1 MRRRPGPWLLYAL
14 ALVLGL
20 GAMGWIT
27 LKAVRSERAEQ
38 EARRRADLEEKVRLA
53 LWRMDSTMA
62 LFLLPEAAR
71 PWSDYEPFHAPEPG
85 LTRDGRKGGRGD
97 LVPSPLLLTGDWMV
111 LLRFQIDRDGRFT
124 SPLVPGPRDRELARA
139 VALDPGRSALCEAR
153 LREVQGL
160 VSWDS
165 VRADLARHG
174 GVLLDARQRRE
185 LQGLTDRRGGAAPPG
200 EVRILS
206 PFQVSQGSWTAF
218 WVGDRLLMARQVW
231 VGDRELLQACWLDW
245 QALKEVLMSTIRE
258 NLPQADL
265 VPAEASIGAEA
276 GKGGAGR
283 LSSLPVR
290 LLPGPPAKAAPGLS
304 TPSRA
309 ALLFGWLCAL
319 AGALA
324 GAFVLHRA
332 TVQGER
338 RGAFASAV
346 AHELRT
352 PLTTFRLYTD
362 LLAQGMV
369 SDPAEQAELHR
380 TLASEAERL
389 DHLVKNV
396 LAYARLE
403 AGREVSLEDH
413 GAGELLDRMV
423 PRLEARA
430 AQAGLALDRAA
441 PPALRALRLRTDAL
455 MVEQILFNLVDNACK
470 YAVPA
475 AGDGR
480 VGIALEA
487 AGGRLAIRV
496 SDSGPGIPPDQR
508 RRLFRPFGTPG
519 PREARRAPGVGLGLA
534 LGRRLARILGGDLAF
549 EAAPAGAT
557 FVLTLPVRPAD

>member
-1 MRRRPGPWLLYAL
+1 MRSRLRPWLFYAL

-27 LKAVRSERAEQ
+27 FKAVRSERAEQ
-38 EARRRADLEEKVRLA
+38 EARGRADLEEKVRLA

-71 PWSDYEPFHAPEPG
+71 PWSDYEPFHAPERG
-85 LTRDGRKGGRGD
+85 FTRAGRKGGRGD
-97 LVPSPLLLTGDWMV
+97 LVPSPLLVTGDWMV
-111 LLRFQIDRDGRFT
+111 LLRFQVERDGRFT
-124 SPLVPGPRDRELARA
+124 SPLVPGPEYRELARA
-139 VALDPGRSALCEAR
+139 LALDPGRSALCEAR
-153 LREVQGL
+153 LREVRGL
-160 VSWDS
+160 VGWDS
-165 VRADLARHG
+165 LRADLARHG

-185 LQGLTDRRGGAAPPG
+185 LRDLTDRPAAGGPPG
-200 EVRILS
+200 DMRILS
-206 PFQVSQGSWTAF
+206 PFQVSQGSWTSF
-218 WVGDRLLMARQVW
+218 WAGDRLLMARQVW
-231 VGDRELLQACWLDW
+231 VGERELLQACWLDW
-245 QALKEVLMSTIRE
+245 PALKEVLMSTIRE

-265 VPAEASIGAEA
+265 VPAEAPTGTEA
-276 GKGGAGR
+276 IKGGSGR

-290 LLPGPPAKAAPGLS
+290 LLPGPPAKGAPGLS

-319 AGALA
+319 AGAAA
-324 GAFVLHRA
+324 GAIVLHRA

-369 SDPAEQAELHR
+369 EDPGEQAELHR
-380 TLASEAERL
+380 TLAAEAERL

-396 LAYARLE
+396 LAFARVE
-403 AGREVSLEDH
+403 AGREVGLAEVA
-413 GAGELLDRMV
+413 AGELLDRLR

-430 AQAGLALDRAA
+430 AQSGLRLAWEIPEDMART
-441 PPALRALRLRTDAL
+441 RLRTDAL

-470 YAVPA
+470 YAGTGPEVQVSA
-475 AGDGR
+475 REHGGGLAVR
-480 VGIALEA
+480 V
-487 AGGRLAIRV
+487 R
-496 SDSGPGIPPDQR
+496 DFGPGIPEAER
-508 RRLFRPFGTPG
+508 GRLFRPFEKLG

-534 LGRRLARILGGDLAF
+534 LCRRLARILGGDLAF
-549 EAAPAGAT
+549 EAASPGAA
-557 FVLTLPVRPAD
+557 FVLTLPVRPRD

>member
-27 LKAVRSERAEQ
+27 LKAMGSERAEQ

-71 PWSDYEPFHAPEPG
+71 PWSDYEPFHAPERG
-85 LTRDGRKGGRGD
+85 STRDGRKGGRGD
-97 LVPSPLLLTGDWMV
+97 LVPSPLLVTGDWMV
-111 LLRFQIDRDGRFT
+111 LLRFQVERDGRFT
-124 SPLVPGPRDRELARA
+124 SPLVPGRAYRELARA
-139 VALDPGRSALCEAR
+139 VAVDPGRSALSEAR
-153 LREVQGL
+153 LREIRRV
-160 VSWDS
+160 VSWGS
-165 VRADLARHG
+165 LRAEVARHG

-185 LQGLTDRRGGAAPPG
+185 LQDLTDRKASEATPG

-218 WVGDRLLMARQVW
+218 WVGERLLMARQVW

-245 QALKEVLMSTIRE
+245 AALKEVLMSTIRE

-265 VPAEASIGAEA
+265 VPADAATGTEA

-290 LLPGPPAKAAPGLS
+290 LLPGPPAKAVPGLS
-304 TPSRA
+304 TPSKA

-319 AGALA
+319 AGAAA
-324 GAFVLHRA
+324 GAIVLHRA
-332 TVQGER
+332 TVLSER

-362 LLAQGMV
+362 LLAKGMV
-369 SDPAEQAELHR
+369 EDMAEQKELHR
-380 TLASEAERL
+380 ILAAEAERL

-396 LAYARLE
+396 LAFARVE
-403 AGREVSLEDH
+403 AGREASLAE
-413 GAGELLDRMV
+413 GTAGEMLDRLR

-430 AQAGLALDRAA
+430 AQTGLRLAWEVTEEAA
-441 PPALRALRLRTDAL
+441 RTRLRTDAL

-470 YAVPA
+470 YAA
-475 AGDGR
+475 AGAEPEVQVAVRAQVGGLAVR
-480 VGIALEA
+480 V
-487 AGGRLAIRV
+487 R
-496 SDSGPGIPPDQR
+496 DFGPGIPEAER
-508 RRLFRPFGTPG
+508 GRLFRPFEKLGL
-519 PREARRAPGVGLGLA
+519 REARRAPGVGLGLA
-534 LGRRLARILGGDLAF
+534 LCRRLARMLGGGLAF
-549 EAAPAGAT
+549 ESASPGAA
-557 FVLTLPVRPAD
+557 FVLTLPVQPED